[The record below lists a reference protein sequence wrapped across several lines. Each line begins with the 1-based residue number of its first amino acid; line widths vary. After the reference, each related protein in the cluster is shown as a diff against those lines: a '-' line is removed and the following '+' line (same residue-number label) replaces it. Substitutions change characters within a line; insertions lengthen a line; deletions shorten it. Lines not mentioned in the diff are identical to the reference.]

1 MTPAISVTG
10 LTRRYRDQVAL
21 DDVTLDLEPGSIT
34 GLLGRNGA
42 GKTTLLRILAGHE
55 FASAGTVTVL
65 GASPVENETVL
76 RQMIFVREDQSYPD
90 LKVRRAVQVASWFY
104 PNWSHE
110 LADELLEEFNLPLN
124 RKVRKLS
131 RGMRSAL
138 GIVIGLAARAEVTL
152 FDEPYAGLDPVSR
165 QLFYDRLLADYAEHP
180 RTVLLSTHLIDEAA
194 GLFERVVVLDRG
206 RIVLNM
212 AADDL
217 RGAATSVSGPAIA
230 VAEFTAG
237 RPVWD
242 RRRIASQESA
252 VVAGALDETDRARA
266 AALHLHLEPLTL
278 QEVVVQR
285 RGHPGGQPE
294 GKDKRMNT
302 WIKVARYQLTNR
314 YVFVTGPWLILA
326 LNFLIFAVVAV
337 HFPAGHGQLRYGGA
351 LSAIYIYLIVTGA
364 LGISLQLPFA
374 LALGVSRR
382 SFYAGTALV
391 AVTLA
396 AIYGLALTVLQLIE
410 RATGGWGLD
419 LGFFRVP
426 YFLAGPWYLSWLTS
440 FVGLALMLAWGMW
453 FGIVYRRW
461 NLMGLLSFVAVQV
474 LALTAVLL
482 IVGAAHGWSSV
493 SHFFTTLTIEGL
505 TGLLAALTVALLA
518 GGYATVRRLTV

>member
-1 MTPAISVTG
+1 MTPAIWVAG

-65 GASPVENETVL
+65 GASPVENEAVL
-76 RQMIFVREDQSYPD
+76 RQMVFVREDQSYPD

-104 PNWSHE
+104 PNWNHE

-194 GLFERVVVLDRG
+194 GLFERVVVIDRG
-206 RIVLNM
+206 RIVLNT

-237 RPVWD
+237 RPVWN

-252 VVAGALDETDRARA
+252 VVAGTLNETDRARA
-266 AALHLHLEPLTL
+266 VALHLRLEPLTL
-278 QEVVVQR
+278 QEVVVQ
-285 RGHPGGQPE
+285 
-294 GKDKRMNT
+294 
-302 WIKVARYQLTNR
+302 VA
-314 YVFVTGPWLILA
+314 GA
-326 LNFLIFAVVAV
+326 
-337 HFPAGHGQLRYGGA
+337 PAASQQERT
-351 LSAIYIYLIVTGA
+351 SA
-364 LGISLQLPFA
+364 
-374 LALGVSRR
+374 
-382 SFYAGTALV
+382 
-391 AVTLA
+391 
-396 AIYGLALTVLQLIE
+396 
-410 RATGGWGLD
+410 
-419 LGFFRVP
+419 
-426 YFLAGPWYLSWLTS
+426 
-440 FVGLALMLAWGMW
+440 
-453 FGIVYRRW
+453 
-461 NLMGLLSFVAVQV
+461 
-474 LALTAVLL
+474 
-482 IVGAAHGWSSV
+482 
-493 SHFFTTLTIEGL
+493 
-505 TGLLAALTVALLA
+505 
-518 GGYATVRRLTV
+518 